1 MRVSHFK
8 LRIRL
13 LMAIFSST
21 AVQCGYFRTNDVML
35 ASVYVGQIYFLQISE
50 LASMKQ
56 PKYSL
61 QLAKPT
67 RNSRKIANKL
77 TTVASGKIN
86 MQSKHNLVCHI
97 PKVKAATSA
106 HSWLTQYLFSVFNIP
121 NAKRLQLHVR
131 LLIGKRKKKTASFLV
146 VSFTAV
152 VWARHAKNNG

>member
-1 MRVSHFK
+1 
-8 LRIRL
+8 
-13 LMAIFSST
+13 
-21 AVQCGYFRTNDVML
+21 ML

-56 PKYSL
+56 SKDSL

-77 TTVASGKIN
+77 TTVASGEIN
-86 MQSKHNLVCHI
+86 MESKHNLVCHV
-97 PKVKAATSA
+97 PRVKTATSA
-106 HSWLTQYLFSVFNIP
+106 HSMADAIPFLRINIP
-121 NAKRLQLHVR
+121 NAKRLQLR

>member
-1 MRVSHFK
+1 
-8 LRIRL
+8 
-13 LMAIFSST
+13 MAIFSST

-56 PKYSL
+56 PKDSL

-67 RNSRKIANKL
+67 TNSRKIANKL
-77 TTVASGKIN
+77 ATVASGEIN
-86 MQSKHNLVCHI
+86 MQSKHNLFCHV

-106 HSWLTQYLFSVFNIP
+106 HSMADAIPFSVFNIP
-121 NAKRLQLHVR
+121 NAKRLQLR
-131 LLIGKRKKKTASFLV
+131 LLIGKRKKDSQLFV
-146 VSFTAV
+146 AV

>member
-8 LRIRL
+8 LRLRL

-35 ASVYVGQIYFLQISE
+35 ASVNVGLIYFLQISE

-56 PKYSL
+56 PKDSL

-77 TTVASGKIN
+77 TTVASGEIN
-86 MQSKHNLVCHI
+86 MQSEHNLVFHVA
-97 PKVKAATSA
+97 KVKASTSA
-106 HSWLTQYLFSVFNIP
+106 HSMADAIP
-121 NAKRLQLHVR
+121 
-131 LLIGKRKKKTASFLV
+131 F
-146 VSFTAV
+146 
-152 VWARHAKNNG
+152 

>member
-1 MRVSHFK
+1 MPRVRAAGRYSSCCASLAFQASHPIVDGY
-8 LRIRL
+8 L
-13 LMAIFSST
+13 SST

-77 TTVASGKIN
+77 TTVASGEIN
-86 MQSKHNLVCHI
+86 MQSKHKLSRTESESCNV
-97 PKVKAATSA
+97 SA
-106 HSWLTQYLFSVFNIP
+106 FH
-121 NAKRLQLHVR
+121 
-131 LLIGKRKKKTASFLV
+131 G
-146 VSFTAV
+146 
-152 VWARHAKNNG
+152 